1 MPISSGAVTE
11 DGMHAA
17 RQADVIVLADRD
29 QTLVLRCVRRVLEH
43 SGPELGRLIVIET
56 ENDALDLEIVAT
68 LQLLAEQ
75 DSRVRL
81 VKDSNRLGYVRSVNL
96 GLSARERDAV
106 LLGADCA
113 VTQDW
118 LAELATVAH
127 SEERT
132 ACASPLLN
140 GGGTCSVPEQDE
152 GSQTRSIDLATIQAA
167 CAGLPRWTV
176 APMLTH
182 HCIYLRGEVLDAVG
196 LLDLNITSLRAAI
209 RDWVSRAQ
217 ALGFMAKRA
226 NYTYVDRSTPMK
238 DGNNAGERVEPG
250 HVACAQHSHLDHQLE
265 LFGKTLDCHLTA
277 HAVRLETTGKLR
289 VAYDIRHLQQ
299 EQVGNRT
306 YAVSLVQALAA
317 VPEIDLTLLVRDPA
331 QANGLTGRVVT
342 EEQWADDVAVIHR
355 PAQVFLA
362 QELEL
367 LFRSSAHVVVSYQ
380 DLIGYR
386 NPLAFTT
393 DQDFDSYRAT
403 SSLSLQAAQRI
414 IAISE
419 NVAREIHA
427 EFGIPNDDMT
437 VVPHGVEA
445 AWFAHREENDVAIAW
460 RLGLPQRYFFSLATD
475 YPHKNLHNLLGA
487 YALLRSRWRDGEP
500 PGLVLAGY
508 ASPARTGIYRELKSD
523 TFAEGL
529 RVLGPVSRD
538 ELRVLYQNATA
549 FVFPSLYEG
558 FGLPPLEAMA
568 AGTPVIAMP
577 ISAVPEVGG
586 DCVLYP
592 DGLSVDGLA
601 RAMESL
607 ATDPDLS
614 TEFRARGLKRVEQFR
629 WENTAR
635 ATFGAYRTAV
645 LHPSERSLH
654 MRRHL
659 RDSIIRWSEPY
670 VRPEP
675 PVVIVLPPEPLG
687 IRNSLKALNGA
698 VHARLLRELGR
709 FRGDAGRR
717 SA

>member
-1 MPISSGAVTE
+1 
-11 DGMHAA
+11 MHPE

-29 QTLVLRCVRRVLEH
+29 PALVLRCLHSVLEH
-43 SGPELGRLIVIET
+43 SGPELGRLILIES
-56 ENDALDLEIVAT
+56 ENDPLDSEIVAT
-68 LQLLAEQ
+68 LELLAVR
-75 DSRVRL
+75 DNRLRL
-81 VKDSNRLGYVRSVNL
+81 VKDCNRLGYVRSVNL

-113 VTQDW
+113 VRQDW
-118 LAELATVAH
+118 LAELAAVAH
-127 SEERT
+127 AEERT
-132 ACASPLLN
+132 ACASPLVN
-140 GGGTCSVPEQDE
+140 GGGTCSVPEHDGASE
-152 GSQTRSIDLATIQAA
+152 TASIDLTTVRAA

-182 HCIYLRGEVLDAVG
+182 YCIYLRGEVLDAVG
-196 LLDLNITSLRAAI
+196 LLDLNITSVRAAV

-226 NYTYVDRSTPMK
+226 NHAYVHRSTPTT
-238 DGNNAGERVEPG
+238 DGNATGDRIEPS
-250 HVACAQHSHLDHQLE
+250 HVACTEHSHLDHQLE
-265 LFGKTLDCHLTA
+265 VFGTTLDCHLPA
-277 HAVRLETTGKLR
+277 HALRWETTGKLR

-299 EQVGNRT
+299 QQVGNRT

-317 VPEIDLTLLVRDPA
+317 VSEIDLTLLVRDPT

-342 EEQWADDVAVIHR
+342 EDQWANDVAVIHR

-362 QELEL
+362 EELEL
-367 LFRSSAHVVVSYQ
+367 LFKSSAHVVVSYQ

-393 DQDFDSYRAT
+393 DQDFERYRAT
-403 SSLSLQAAQRI
+403 SGMSLHAAQRI

-419 NVAREIHA
+419 NVAGEIHA

-445 AWFAHREENDVAIAW
+445 AWFAHREENDVGIAW

-475 YPHKNLHNLLGA
+475 YPHKNLPNLLGA

-508 ASPARTGIYRELKSD
+508 TSPARTGIYRQLKSD

-586 DCVLYP
+586 DCVFYP
-592 DGLSVDGLA
+592 DGLSMDGLA
-601 RAMESL
+601 KAMESL
-607 ATDPDLS
+607 ATDSGLS
-614 TEFRARGLKRVEQFR
+614 AEFQARGLKRVEQFR

-635 ATFGAYRTAV
+635 ATFEVYRSVV
-645 LHPSERSLH
+645 LRPSDRSLH
-654 MRRHL
+654 LRRHL
-659 RDSIIRWSEPY
+659 RDSIIRWSEPH
-670 VRPEP
+670 VKPEP
-675 PVVIVLPPEPLG
+675 TVVVVLPEPLG
-687 IRNSLKALNGA
+687 IRNSLKALNEA
-698 VHARLLRELGR
+698 VHARFMRELGR
-709 FRGDAGRR
+709 FRPDAGRR